1 MVTCCFRIMT
11 FISFGISIFDF
22 ATDIMSAYDF
32 WQTKE
37 GYKDRAEGIE
47 AELAS
52 EQASNFKADSVWF
65 TTISAEYDAL
75 SSFDKQNVYCD
86 IYALQKDPK
95 SLLDVSEDIFWA
107 ACVFIGLSVVALVIG
122 YWVLCKLVRSGKI
135 ENDKGESEA
144 REKLWT
150 FNSKSAIQFAEVG
163 PQLAI
168 LAMMII
174 REGKLDGYE
183 CQEKF
188 YDCGM
193 SGNCSIADMMVPVPL
208 NASFVD
214 IASSNWILALSFAVG
229 FVDVLFNFVS
239 GVFLFI
245 SKDACRLVLLPCL
258 SLSLALMPLCWVVL
272 IDGLIP
278 NDRTSDTEGI
288 VAIAITV
295 FISLCFCC
303 SAACFMVFAMNDS
316 ILDKEVVAMNKQ
328 GVHHMKRKRS
338 TLTEF

>member
-1 MVTCCFRIMT
+1 MT
-11 FISFGISIFDF
+11 TISFVISVVDF
-22 ATDIMSAYDF
+22 ATDILSAHDF
-32 WQTKE
+32 WNTKGDYE
-37 GYKDRAEGIE
+37 ERAVGIE

-52 EQASNFKADSVWF
+52 DQPSNFKADSPWF
-65 TTISAEYDAL
+65 TSVAAEYDAL
-75 SSFDKQNVYCD
+75 SAFDKQNVYCD
-86 IYALQKDPK
+86 IYALQADPK
-95 SLLDVSEDIFWA
+95 SLLDVSEDIFVA
-107 ACVFIGLSVVALVIG
+107 AIVFIVLSLVALGIG
-122 YWVLCKLVRSGKI
+122 YCVLCRLVRSGKI

-188 YDCGM
+188 FNCGVSGDCTM
-193 SGNCSIADMMVPVPL
+193 ADMMVPVPL

-214 IASSNWILALSFAVG
+214 IASSNWILAVSFAVG
-229 FVDVLFNFVS
+229 IIDVFFNFGS

-245 SKDACRLVLLPCL
+245 SKDACRLVLLPCI
-258 SLSLALMPLCWVVL
+258 SLCLALMPLCWTVF

-288 VAIAITV
+288 IAIAITIGV
-295 FISLCFCC
+295 SLCFCC
-303 SAACFMVFAMNDS
+303 SAACFMFFAMNDS

-328 GVHHMKRKRS
+328 GVHYMNRKRS
-338 TLTEF
+338 TLNEF

>member
-1 MVTCCFRIMT
+1 M
-11 FISFGISIFDF
+11 G
-22 ATDIMSAYDF
+22 
-32 WQTKE
+32 
-37 GYKDRAEGIE
+37 
-47 AELAS
+47 
-52 EQASNFKADSVWF
+52 
-65 TTISAEYDAL
+65 
-75 SSFDKQNVYCD
+75 
-86 IYALQKDPK
+86 LQKDPG
-95 SLLDVSEDIFWA
+95 SLSDVNDDIFLA
-107 ACVFIGLSVVALVIG
+107 AIIFIVLSVIALAIG

-183 CQEKF
+183 CQKKF
-188 YDCGM
+188 YNCGVSGDCTM
-193 SGNCSIADMMVPVPL
+193 ANMMVPVPL

-214 IASSNWILALSFAVG
+214 IASSNWVLALSFAVG
-229 FVDVLFNFVS
+229 FIDVFFNFGS

-245 SKDACRLVLLPCL
+245 SKDACRLVLLPCISLCL
-258 SLSLALMPLCWVVL
+258 SLMPLCWIVL

-288 VAIAITV
+288 IAITV
-295 FISLCFCC
+295 TVVLSLCLCC
-303 SAACFMVFAMNDS
+303 SAGCFMVYAMNDS
-316 ILDKEVVAMNKQ
+316 ILDKEVVAMNQ
-328 GVHHMKRKRS
+328 NGVHHMIRKRS
-338 TLTEF
+338 TLNDF

>member
-11 FISFGISIFDF
+11 TVSFVISIFDF
-22 ATDIMSAYDF
+22 ATDILSAHDF
-32 WQTKE
+32 WGTVRD
-37 GYKDRAEGIE
+37 YRNRAGDIE
-47 AELAS
+47 AELS
-52 EQASNFKADSVWF
+52 SDQASNFKADSAWF
-65 TTISAEYDAL
+65 SAISAEYDAL

-86 IYALQKDPK
+86 IRALQRDPK

-107 ACVFIGLSVVALVIG
+107 TLIFIGLSLLALALG
-122 YWVLCKLVRSGKI
+122 YWQLCKLVRSGKI

-188 YDCGM
+188 FNCGVSGDCTMG
-193 SGNCSIADMMVPVPL
+193 DMMVPVPL

-229 FVDVLFNFVS
+229 FVDVLFNFAS
-239 GVFLFI
+239 GVFLFL
-245 SKDACRLVLLPCL
+245 SKDACKLVMLPCI
-258 SLSLALMPLCWVVL
+258 SLSVTLLPLCWTVF

-278 NDRTSDTEGI
+278 NDRTGDTEGI
-288 VAIAITV
+288 LAIAIT
-295 FISLCFCC
+295 ICMSLCFCC

-328 GVHHMKRKRS
+328 GVHYMSRKRS
-338 TLTEF
+338 TLNDF